1 MEYITIEENQL
12 VIGRYAFSNVYY
24 QFDVIDEVYDLRFD
38 MMGTCEEHDWKGV
51 IMGNYFWS
59 RFRIMVRSQP
69 EHLHMYEGISQEYF
83 KKLLKE
89 FMTLQQ

>member
-1 MEYITIEENQL
+1 MEYITIEENHL
-12 VIGRYAFSNVYY
+12 VIGLYAFANVHY
-24 QFDVIDEVYDLRFD
+24 QYDVIEDLYDLRFD
-38 MMGTCEEHDWKGV
+38 MMGVSEDLDWNGV
-51 IMGNYFWS
+51 IMGDYFWS

-89 FMTLQQ
+89 FMALQQ